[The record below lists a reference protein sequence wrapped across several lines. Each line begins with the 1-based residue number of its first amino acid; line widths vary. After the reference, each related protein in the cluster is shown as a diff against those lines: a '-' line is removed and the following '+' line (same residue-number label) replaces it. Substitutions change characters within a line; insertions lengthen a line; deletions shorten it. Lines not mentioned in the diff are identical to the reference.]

1 MKRLTAALLLTLS
14 LPATAD
20 HYDVIEFKLKDSCDF
35 ATYMK
40 VVKDFN
46 EWGKEYGYRTE
57 IANKV
62 QHNDLTTLLWLGR
75 SANAAAFGKAWDAWR
90 DALADANSAPAK
102 LNARFAACSTNVSR
116 RSYDVY

>member
-1 MKRLTAALLLTLS
+1 MKRMLAALLLTLS
-14 LPATAD
+14 APAMAD
-20 HYDVIEFKLKDSCDF
+20 HYDVIEFKLKDGCNL
-35 ATYMK
+35 ATYLQ

-46 EWGKEYGYRTE
+46 EWGQAHGYRAE
-57 IANKV
+57 VANKV

-75 SANAAAFGKAWDAWR
+75 SANAAAFGKAWDTWR
-90 DALADANSAPAK
+90 DAQADANSVPAK